1 MKVSRSKYIDLESIP
16 LGDLFKEDPGAT
28 GFYIPAAGGDMSM
41 REAIAKISAQ
51 AKAYAVRANKK
62 CVVKSIITLEHD
74 DDTELPA
81 TGKILKVVVTPAGE
95 FSPAGELYMKSIV
108 KNK

>member
-1 MKVSRSKYIDLESIP
+1 MKISRSKYIDLESIP
-16 LGDLFKEDPGAT
+16 LSDLFKEDPGAT

-62 CVVKSIITLEHD
+62 CVVKSIITLEQD
-74 DDTELPA
+74 DDNELPT

-95 FSPAGELYMKSIV
+95 FSPGGELYMKSIT